1 MKIAEAF
8 VEISARFDR
17 LKSGLQ
23 SATAEARR
31 GTSRIQERFE
41 RMAQAIRKSMSNVIS
56 STVAAMRRI
65 GLAVG
70 GAAAA
75 FGVLLTRVA
84 ETIDAQAK
92 LARTVGTTTQ
102 SIREMQFISSLAGV
116 EQQTFNQ
123 AMLAFSNRLAEASS
137 GSGEALAA
145 FQKLGFTTADLT
157 KLMGMDAV
165 DAFIEVSRRYKVLA
179 TDAEKNAVAADL
191 FSRAGIKLKLVLDQG
206 SESIRAQQQ
215 EYRNLAGVVTEQAAG
230 SYESFND
237 SVTRL
242 KAAFGGLLAQ
252 GLAPVAEKLAEII
265 TKVAEAIGAFG
276 GLSQMIKSVLLESF
290 RQVGEIFANILD
302 MVSKAI
308 TDMALLLQSASTLAA
323 RIPGGIGKATSKVLN
338 DQANALLGPAGDI
351 SARAASIRE
360 RLEGSRRGE
369 SSLPP
374 AFVAPRAEPTVRAPV
389 PEQAPLATPARPGP
403 GFLPTS
409 SALDKPLA
417 AVTQAITTAVAS
429 GIESVST
436 AIGGFNAGV
445 EQQIQRNM
453 LTQSQQ
459 QTRLLRDIRDGV
471 NATQSGGAFT

>member
-31 GTSRIQERFE
+31 GTDRIRQRFE
-41 RMAQAIRKSMSNVIS
+41 RMATVIRRSMADAVS

-65 GLAVG
+65 GLAVA
-70 GAAAA
+70 GAATA
-75 FGVLLTRVA
+75 FGVLLNRVA
-84 ETIDAQAK
+84 ATVDAQAK
-92 LARTVGTTTQ
+92 LARTIGTTTQ

-157 KLMGMDAV
+157 RLMGMDAV
-165 DAFIEVSRRYKVLA
+165 DAFVEVSRRYNVLA

-215 EYRNLAGVVTEQAAG
+215 EYRKLAGVVTEEAAG

-242 KAAFGGLLAQ
+242 KVAFGGLLAQ

-265 TKVAEAIGAFG
+265 TKVTEAIAAFG
-276 GLSQMIKSVLLESF
+276 GLSQMIKMVLMEAF

-302 MVSKAI
+302 LVARSI
-308 TDMALLLQSASTLAA
+308 TDMALLLQAASTLAA
-323 RIPGGIGKATSKVLN
+323 QIPGGIGKATSKALN

-351 SARAASIRE
+351 AARASSIRE
-360 RLEGSRRGE
+360 QLEGSRRGE

-374 AFVAPRAEPTVRAPV
+374 AFVAPRAEPTVRAPIQE
-389 PEQAPLATPARPGP
+389 PATPFTPGP

-471 NATQSGGAFT
+471 NAAQSGGAFT